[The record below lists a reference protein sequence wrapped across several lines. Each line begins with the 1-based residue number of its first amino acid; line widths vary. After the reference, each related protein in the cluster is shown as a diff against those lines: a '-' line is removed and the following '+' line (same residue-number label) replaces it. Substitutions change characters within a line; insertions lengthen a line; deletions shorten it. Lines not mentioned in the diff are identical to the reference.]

1 MPTTCSSQV
10 FAQVCV
16 VYSFVS
22 TNFTIDFLGLA
33 KSKYFSLHIFENGDI
48 TNGCESLGA
57 HFNPRNTTHGGTNGP
72 SNHAGDLGNVKSDE
86 NGVAFVNKLKR
97 DTLSVMCPRYGQ
109 SYSILGRSLGLSD
122 SKDDY
127 GLGANYGSLNNG
139 NSGKVIACGV
149 IGLANKDN
157 SYETRELNLAMA
169 QAAALEQEHNTKA
182 KKDENS
188 KDENVQE
195 SQQETNKEDKKE
207 E

>member
-1 MPTTCSSQV
+1 M
-10 FAQVCV
+10 
-16 VYSFVS
+16 
-22 TNFTIDFLGLA
+22 A
-33 KSKYFSLHIFENGDI
+33 KNKYFSLHIFEHGDI
-48 TNGCESLGA
+48 THGCDSLGG
-57 HFNPRNTTHGGTNGP
+57 HYNPRNSTHGGTNGP
-72 SNHAGDLGNVKSDE
+72 SNHAGDLGNLKSDD

-109 SYSILGRSLGLSD
+109 SFSILGRSLGLSD

-157 SYETRELNLAMA
+157 SYETRELKLAMA
-169 QAAALEQEHNTKA
+169 QAAANEQQQQQSSKA

-188 KDENVQE
+188 KDENAE
-195 SQQETNKEDKKE
+195 DSETNKEDGKNE